1 MKKRKENAVA
11 ERKEEEI
18 LKTEDECW
26 IL

>member
-11 ERKEEEI
+11 ERREEEI